1 MLPVLDQ
8 VVVVRSYLALTL
20 TLVQQS
26 LQHALA
32 QRCPERA
39 AVSATRP
46 GTAVSRTVSYYP
58 DAAVSATHP
67 GTSVSRTSSYYPD
80 AAVSVTHPGTSLSRT
95 SSYSPGA
102 AVSVKQPNNVTRSFA
117 DAAASAPKT
126 MTIFVPCGFDAS
138 GQAVYRP
145 QVTVQPAA
153 GIEQSRSPSI
163 QSQAPAGA
171 PTTVSRQPSATVSR
185 PPQSNSGAPSTVSR
199 PASAQGPSRS
209 RTSNRQQGAANRG
222 QTPGPNR
229 QGSSGATRARPR
241 SQSRGR
247 YVNRYAPSECNC
259 GIDFGGDKH
268 KESRHLFKFHKYK
281 FMSFKCRSCHGYFWS
296 PQDFVSH
303 VDFHHK
309 DEIMRDIMPASD
321 ELMNLELSNFMDTH
335 MGAYMCMPFCKNC
348 LYMNP
353 GLFQEHLGCYCPG
366 HRPVPGTSLDNEDWP
381 LVDVPKRMV
390 PLLRYQ
396 TAIPDNFVCR
406 GPGYSHEAPPVP
418 EEQSEEPL
426 PPSIL
431 KSGTSIVQQSPV
443 QRKVVF
449 NDDLDMEVEVSEV
462 GGAGEPAATLSG
474 AHPGTPQP
482 AATLSGT
489 PPPAATLSGTPPPA
503 ATLSGTPQPADT
515 LSGEEGEL
523 SDSHSE
529 YGTESTSSWHAVSV
543 QRKKSRKG
551 KSRRK

>member
-1 MLPVLDQ
+1 
-8 VVVVRSYLALTL
+8 
-20 TLVQQS
+20 
-26 LQHALA
+26 
-32 QRCPERA
+32 
-39 AVSATRP
+39 
-46 GTAVSRTVSYYP
+46 
-58 DAAVSATHP
+58 
-67 GTSVSRTSSYYPD
+67 
-80 AAVSVTHPGTSLSRT
+80 
-95 SSYSPGA
+95 
-102 AVSVKQPNNVTRSFA
+102 
-117 DAAASAPKT
+117 
-126 MTIFVPCGFDAS
+126 
-138 GQAVYRP
+138 
-145 QVTVQPAA
+145 
-153 GIEQSRSPSI
+153 
-163 QSQAPAGA
+163 
-171 PTTVSRQPSATVSR
+171 
-185 PPQSNSGAPSTVSR
+185 
-199 PASAQGPSRS
+199 
-209 RTSNRQQGAANRG
+209 
-222 QTPGPNR
+222 
-229 QGSSGATRARPR
+229 
-241 SQSRGR
+241 
-247 YVNRYAPSECNC
+247 
-259 GIDFGGDKH
+259 
-268 KESRHLFKFHKYK
+268 
-281 FMSFKCRSCHGYFWS
+281 
-296 PQDFVSH
+296 
-303 VDFHHK
+303 
-309 DEIMRDIMPASD
+309 
-321 ELMNLELSNFMDTH
+321 
-335 MGAYMCMPFCKNC
+335 
-348 LYMNP
+348 
-353 GLFQEHLGCYCPG
+353 
-366 HRPVPGTSLDNEDWP
+366 
-381 LVDVPKRMV
+381 MV

-406 GPGYSHEAPPVP
+406 GPGYSHETPPVP